1 MLKTVSPSPEIY
13 RDQYVYRGRGHKNLL
28 PSHPIAGSTEL
39 DSKPGSGALSSPD
52 KVKFQLT
59 TKQLELCNLQ
69 KDQIMKRPPLIEGNS
84 GNNFR

>member
-1 MLKTVSPSPEIY
+1 MYMGEGDGQDPS
-13 RDQYVYRGRGHKNLL
+13 LL
-28 PSHPIAGSTEL
+28 PTAASIKL
-39 DSKPGSGALSSPD
+39 DSNPGSGTLSSPD
-52 KVKFQLT
+52 KVKFQLA